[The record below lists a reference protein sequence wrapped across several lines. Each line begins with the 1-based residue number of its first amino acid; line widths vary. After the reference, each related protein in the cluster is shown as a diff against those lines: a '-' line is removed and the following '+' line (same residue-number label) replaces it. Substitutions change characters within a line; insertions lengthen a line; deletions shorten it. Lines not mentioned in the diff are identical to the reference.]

1 MKAKRI
7 LAVYGLL
14 LRAKFDKTTD
24 EVKTKTFYIMRA
36 LKPHAVELD
45 DSSKQLSEMLRPEGY
60 EENVARWNETREKLN
75 LGVKDELPMTKQDF
89 VEFTYRVV
97 QPYNKKVDDA
107 LKKLTEAEVEL
118 DFEPLTAEEQLQ
130 LINSND
136 WDGSAVD
143 LLDEITAL

>member
-14 LRAKFDKTTD
+14 LRSKFNKVTD
-24 EVKTKTFYIMRA
+24 ETKMKIFFIMRV

-60 EENVARWNETREKLN
+60 DEIVARWNEMREKLN
-75 LGVKDELPMTKQDF
+75 LGVNEELPMTKQDF
-89 VEFTYRVV
+89 VEFTYRVMK
-97 QPYNKKVDDA
+97 PYNKKVDDA
-107 LKKLTEAEVEL
+107 LKKLTEKEVEL
-118 DFEPLTAEEQLQ
+118 EFEPLTAEEQLQ

>member
-7 LAVYGLL
+7 LSVYGLL
-14 LRAKFDKTTD
+14 LRAKFGKVTD
-24 EVKTKTFYIMRA
+24 ETKTKIFYIMRA

-60 EENVARWNETREKLN
+60 DENVARWNEMREKLN
-75 LGVKDELPMTKQDF
+75 LGVNEELPMTKQEF
-89 VEFTYRVV
+89 VEFTYRVMK
-97 QPYNKKVDDA
+97 PYNKKVDDA
-107 LKKLTEAEVEL
+107 LKQLTEKEVEL
-118 DFEPLTAEEQLQ
+118 EFESLTTEEQLQ